1 MNATGTD
8 ASAVPMGAGRIEKM
22 RPICILIVAVFL
34 LIPGTGVCQ
43 EEMRPSVTSI
53 AQNDH
58 GESILL
64 RDGRPWFRAGYFMP
78 PNYSADE
85 LEHMVRLL
93 AGGGFNHMHARP
105 MGVTAADFAQWLS
118 LAESLDVSVAYS
130 LHNIEPDVVREVV
143 STWSDHPA
151 IGCWYVDDV
160 HAFSS
165 EQLQA
170 LYDQI
175 AALDPT
181 RATDWSGGWRTDLAT
196 YLPTCD
202 VFHRQFYPIWETD
215 DGRNHAR
222 MYDTYNEAKAL
233 VQMANQT
240 ETVPGMDL
248 QGAYSRDGIDFWP
261 NAEETDLMFYMS
273 AMAGIKGARWYPFG
287 DLEGSEV
294 WQQTQLIAA
303 ELNSGLGDAFLL
315 GKRTDGALSRHVF
328 YGTWE
333 HDGDV
338 YVIVCNANDEESEP
352 LSVQTPAGATDLNT
366 LFEYRSSSLTM
377 TDGALAGTLPP
388 LTVEIYRGRAG
399 G

>member
-1 MNATGTD
+1 MD
-8 ASAVPMGAGRIEKM
+8 AGRMKKM
-22 RPICILIVAVFL
+22 RTVCILIVTVSL
-34 LIPGTGVCQ
+34 LIAAAAPCQ
-43 EEMRPSVTSI
+43 EHERLPVTSI
-53 AQNDH
+53 DQNEH
-58 GESILL
+58 GEWILL
-64 RDGRPWFRAGYFMP
+64 RDGEPWFRAGYFMP

-93 AGGGFNHMHARP
+93 AAGGFNHMHVRS
-105 MGVTAADFAQWLS
+105 MGVTESDFAQWLS

-130 LHNIEPDVVREVV
+130 LHSIEPDVVRDVV
-143 STWSDHPA
+143 STWSDDPA

-160 HAFSS
+160 HAFTSK
-165 EQLQA
+165 QLQA

-215 DGRNHAR
+215 DGRNHER
-222 MYDTYNEAKAL
+222 MYDTYAEAKAL
-233 VQMANQT
+233 VKMANQT

-248 QGAYSRDGIDFWP
+248 QGAYSRDGVDFWP

-287 DLEGSEV
+287 EVEGSEV
-294 WQQTQLIAA
+294 WQKTQVIAS
-303 ELNSGLGDAFLL
+303 ELNSGLSDAFML
-315 GKRTDGALSRHVF
+315 GKRTDGAISRHVF
-328 YGTWE
+328 YGAWE
-333 HDGDV
+333 YNGHV
-338 YVIVCNANDEESEP
+338 YVIVCNADDNESEP
-352 LSVQTPAGATDLNT
+352 LSVPVPVDVRELTPPFD
-366 LFEYRSSSLTM
+366 YRSSSLKM
-377 TDGALAGTLPP
+377 TEDGLTGSLPP
-388 LTVEIYRGRAG
+388 LTVEIYRGNAG